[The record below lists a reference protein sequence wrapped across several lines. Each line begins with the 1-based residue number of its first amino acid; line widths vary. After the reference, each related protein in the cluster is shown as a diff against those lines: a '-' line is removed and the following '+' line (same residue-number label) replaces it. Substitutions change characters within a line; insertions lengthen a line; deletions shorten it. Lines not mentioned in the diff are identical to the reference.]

1 MNLDSYISS
10 QAVGK
15 RSFTDRIKCPECDGL
30 QWTWIDEVAA
40 MCPYCG
46 GTGNISCSDLIHVID
61 IETTGLDPTD
71 LVIEVAVATINTST
85 GSVRPANSRVVGYDT
100 DTWPPSW
107 RNAWIFS
114 NSDLKINDVYYGE
127 PQASV
132 GYALC
137 RIIGNQPVT
146 SYNTDFDLG
155 HLMRPPWSLDRLIR
169 KPDIMTACDGIVK
182 GRRNKESKH
191 PTLMISY
198 AELCPGD
205 PAKLCGAQQHRAL
218 SDAMAAAHV
227 LRELIDR
234 GAYPEVMP

>member
-40 MCPYCG
+40 M
-46 GTGNISCSDLIHVID
+46 
-61 IETTGLDPTD
+61 
-71 LVIEVAVATINTST
+71 
-85 GSVRPANSRVVGYDT
+85 
-100 DTWPPSW
+100 
-107 RNAWIFS
+107 
-114 NSDLKINDVYYGE
+114 
-127 PQASV
+127 
-132 GYALC
+132 
-137 RIIGNQPVT
+137 
-146 SYNTDFDLG
+146 
-155 HLMRPPWSLDRLIR
+155 RPPWSLDRLIR
-169 KPDIMTACDGIVK
+169 KPDIMTACDSIVK

-205 PAKLCGAQQHRAL
+205 PAELCGAQQHRAL